1 MDKTLREVCDAFGV
15 SRRAVQ
21 GYEKVGLISMSG
33 KNERGHLLYD
43 EDMQER
49 IRRIKLF
56 QQMGFSI
63 KEIREIINA
72 SDDILKRAL
81 ENQVVKLKE
90 RKENMEMIIE
100 QIYELIETL

>member
-21 GYEKVGLISMSG
+21 GYEKAGLISMLG